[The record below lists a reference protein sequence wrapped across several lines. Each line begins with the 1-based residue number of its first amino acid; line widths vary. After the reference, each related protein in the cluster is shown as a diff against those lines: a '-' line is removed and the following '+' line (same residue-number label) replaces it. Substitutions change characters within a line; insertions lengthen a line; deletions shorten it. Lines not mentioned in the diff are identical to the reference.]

1 MKQIMWNKIINK
13 LSNKKMIKNKIRTNN
28 QIRNSNN

>member
-1 MKQIMWNKIINK
+1 MKQIKWKKIINK